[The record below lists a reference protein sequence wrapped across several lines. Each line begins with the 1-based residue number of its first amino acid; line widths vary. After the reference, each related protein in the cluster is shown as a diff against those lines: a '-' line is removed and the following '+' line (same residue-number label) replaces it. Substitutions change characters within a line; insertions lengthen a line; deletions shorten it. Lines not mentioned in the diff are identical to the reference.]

1 MKIVVT
7 DGESWLNDMHELDL
21 DRMVW
26 SPVHAGGQL
35 PSKRSCPSWC
45 KEGSYVYM
53 FGGFDGV
60 HRMNDFFACNLDMYT
75 WLEMPCSGA
84 LPSPRYF
91 HSSAVFANK
100 MYVFGGY
107 NGSERLADMY
117 EYDFETHVWSPI
129 EGRYEGVERLL
140 LGKVVPGVCGP
151 YRV

>member
-1 MKIVVT
+1 
-7 DGESWLNDMHELDL
+7 
-21 DRMVW
+21 
-26 SPVHAGGQL
+26 
-35 PSKRSCPSWC
+35 
-45 KEGSYVYM
+45 
-53 FGGFDGV
+53 
-60 HRMNDFFACNLDMYT
+60 MNDFFACNLDMYT

-129 EGRYEGVERLL
+129 EGRYE
-140 LGKVVPGVCGP
+140 
-151 YRV
+151 RVRVSFV